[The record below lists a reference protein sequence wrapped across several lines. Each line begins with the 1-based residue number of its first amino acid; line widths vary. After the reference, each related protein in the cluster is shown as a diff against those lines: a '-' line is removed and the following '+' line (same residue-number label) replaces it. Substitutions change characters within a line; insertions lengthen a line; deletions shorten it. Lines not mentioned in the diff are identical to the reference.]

1 MSLSALFGLGSL
13 AVLAVLTLLFLAAL
27 FAADGAG
34 ETTADE
40 DEESVDDALHTHGV
54 HGC

>member
-13 AVLAVLTLLFLAAL
+13 AVLAVLTILFLAAL
-27 FAADGAG
+27 LAAAG
-34 ETTADE
+34 TGDATA
-40 DEESVDDALHTHGV
+40 DEESVDDALSTHGV